1 MNFGSK
7 RLRPFLAVVLTLI
20 GLVAL
25 LAGCKEADP
34 TAEPSGHDRATPGSV
49 AQEAPTPSNPCPM
62 GPLFSMAPID
72 LDQITSMSVLG
83 SLIPPGHTFPT
94 PHLYMFV
101 RNLDTADD
109 IPVTIYAPADM
120 MVTTVIFKYQDRSG
134 ILTDYTDY
142 DVHFSVCD
150 QVQLYFIH
158 VRSLTHPAIVEAMAE
173 GDCPVS
179 GAERGYRECHLRV
192 EIPVRAGEVLGTT
205 GDRDAGITGLDV
217 GLRDYRLP
225 HGRSAFANPER
236 WCDEEHPHIVQHCYA
251 SCFFDYM
258 SPEAAAPYLE
268 LLIRSSGDPIVR
280 RTEPPVCGTV
290 YLDVA
295 SSAQGYW
302 FPSME
307 PTGSEA
313 YSLYLGPN
321 DFLPSMHSISTG
333 HAIPGLD
340 SFVYTFV
347 PQTSGRINRRFDDIA
362 DGEIHCF
369 DTLYD
374 SLESLVQGLPH
385 SRAMSIILQL
395 ASDGFSLTIE
405 KRSEAS
411 CGTGP
416 WSFSENAVDFYR

>member
-1 MNFGSK
+1 MQIENK
-7 RLRPFLAVVLTLI
+7 RHRPWLTFVLL
-20 GLVAL
+20 LAL
-25 LAGCKEADP
+25 LLGGCKEADP

-49 AQEAPTPSNPCPM
+49 AQEAPTPSNPCPA
-62 GPLFSMAPID
+62 GPLFSRAPIE

-101 RNLDTADD
+101 RNPDTTED
-109 IPVTIYAPADM
+109 IPATIYAPADM
-120 MVTTVIFKYQDRSG
+120 MVTSIIFKYQEKSG

-158 VRSLTHPAIVEAMAE
+158 VRSLTHPDIVRVMGE
-173 GDCPVS
+173 GDCPLS
-179 GAERGYRECHLRV
+179 GAERGYGECYLRV
-192 EIPVRAGEVLGTT
+192 EIPVQAGEVLGAT
-205 GDRDAGITGLDV
+205 GDRDAAISGLDV
-217 GLRDYRLP
+217 GLRDYRLQ
-225 HGRSAFANPER
+225 HGRSAFANPDR
-236 WCDEEHPHIVQHCYA
+236 WCDEQHPHIAQHCYA

-268 LLIRSSGDPIVR
+268 LFIKSSGDPIIR
-280 RTEPPVCGTV
+280 RMEAPVCGTV
-290 YLDVA
+290 YLDVPF
-295 SSAQGYW
+295 SAQGYW
-302 FPSME
+302 FPSRE
-307 PTGSEA
+307 PAASEEN
-313 YSLYLGPN
+313 SLYLGPN
-321 DFLPSMHSISTG
+321 DFLPSMYSFSTG

-347 PQTSGRINRRFDDIA
+347 PQTSGTVNRRFDEIT
-362 DGEIHCF
+362 DGEIYCF

-374 SLESLVQGLPH
+374 SLESLVQELPH

-395 ASDGFSLTIE
+395 ANDGQSLTIE

-411 CGTGP
+411 CETGL
-416 WSFSENAVDFYR
+416 WSFSENAVGFYR